1 MIAILADAFVKSTV
15 ILLLAALVTLCL
27 RRAPASLRHLVWTLA
42 CGGVLVLPIASAL
55 LPDWR
60 VAGWPR
66 MDVPVAFDLNQ
77 ISSPAPATAVVDR
90 DASVPAAAS
99 TRTTVSADPVAP
111 VAPAPAAVI
120 EHSSTTAAGPVRWQ
134 ITLNWTALI
143 VPVWLGGVAIVLM
156 LLAIG
161 LARIAWLERSN
172 QPVTDEAWLRLI
184 GDLSLELGLTRSV
197 RLLQSDGPAMPM
209 TWGVRRPAILIPVD
223 ADDWTPERRR
233 DVLLHELAHVKRH
246 DYLTQLL
253 ARVACA
259 LYWFQPL
266 VWLAATR
273 LREERERACDDHVL
287 RAGATPS
294 VYATHLLD
302 IARGLRAAR
311 ATSLASV
318 AMARPAQLAT
328 RLLDVLDARRSRDTL
343 SARSAV
349 PVWLAAIAVVVPLA
363 AAAPRVAAPVAGLTT
378 SSIDTIPRVPAR
390 PRTVATPRRPVAAP
404 SVTTGAVWV
413 VRADSLRGCNGRDT
427 NRSSTHSHDG
437 DGDVVTIS
445 ISTGN
450 CQITFDGDGKFTF
463 NTDFTDIATL
473 AQDGRVILKV
483 DYGDH
488 DRRVTITRASGNT
501 LERVYKVDGTV
512 HPYDDE
518 ARAWFAETLTFL
530 FRRTGFMAE
539 ERARWILNTKGI
551 QGLIDELGQLSG
563 DYTRRI
569 YYSAAV
575 KSGKL
580 DEAGYERIVTM
591 AGQTIDS
598 DYELAELLIEVSKT
612 QPLTEKMQTGFVAA
626 AKTIESDYER
636 HRVLSAALSRP
647 GLTPAMQSGMLD
659 AATGIDS
666 DYELATLLI
675 ELNKARPI
683 DEAVRPAYFKAAS
696 TLESDYEHG
705 RVLDA
710 VVKRSGTTKAML
722 ADVLASA
729 KSIDSDYE
737 LAQLLSEI
745 GASYALDDTLRSPFF
760 AAAGTIESDYERG
773 RALLSVVGTKDMPRP
788 VTLAVLASAKGI
800 TSDYQ
805 LAEVLIAVI
814 QNVKM
819 DDTIRAAVKADAQG
833 ISSQYDRG
841 RVFEAL
847 GVKEM

>member
-15 ILLLAALVTLCL
+15 ILLIAAGVTLGL

-42 CGGVLVLPIASAL
+42 CGGVLMLPIASAV
-55 LPDWR
+55 LPDLR
-60 VAGWPR
+60 IAGWPR
-66 MDVPVAFDLNQ
+66 VNVPVAFDLNRMPVA
-77 ISSPAPATAVVDR
+77 STVTDNRPMPAPAAAAVVDESNSR
-90 DASVPAAAS
+90 VMAAVPS
-99 TRTTVSADPVAP
+99 P
-111 VAPAPAAVI
+111 APAPAAVI

-172 QPVTDEAWLRLI
+172 QPVTDEAWLRLL
-184 GDLSLELGLTRSV
+184 GDLSLELGLTRPV
-197 RLLQSDGPAMPM
+197 RLLQSEGPAMPM
-209 TWGVRRPAILIPVD
+209 TWGVRRPAILIPAD
-223 ADDWTPERRR
+223 ADDWTEERRR

-246 DYLTQLL
+246 DFLTQLL

-294 VYATHLLD
+294 VYATHLLE

-328 RLLDVLDARRSRDTL
+328 RLLDVLDPRRSRGTL

-349 PVWLAAIAVVVPLA
+349 PAWLAAIAVVVPLA
-363 AAAPRVAAPVAGLTT
+363 AAAPRVAAPVARVTG
-378 SSIDTIPRVPAR
+378 SIDTIPRLPAR
-390 PRTVATPRRPVAAP
+390 PPMPRRPVAAT
-404 SVTTGAVWV
+404 SVMTTGK
-413 VRADSLRGCNGRDT
+413 ADSLHGCGGRDT
-427 NRSSTHSHDG
+427 RHSSSSHEG

-445 ISTGN
+445 ITTGN
-450 CQITFDGDGKFTF
+450 CVINFNGDGKFTF
-463 NTDFTDIATL
+463 NDDFTDIATV
-473 AQDGRVILKV
+473 ASGGRVSIAI
-483 DYGDH
+483 DYGAH
-488 DRRVTITRASGNT
+488 DRRLTVQRGSNGN
-501 LERVYKVDGTV
+501 LERVYKVDGAV
-512 HPYDDE
+512 QPFDAD
-518 ARAWFAETLTFL
+518 AKAWLAETLTFM

-551 QGLIDELGQLSG
+551 QGLVDELGELSG

-569 YYSAAV
+569 YYEAAV

-612 QPLTEKMQTGFVAA
+612 QPLTEKMQAGFVTA

-659 AATGIDS
+659 AATGINS

-683 DEAVRPAYFKAAS
+683 DDAVRPAFFKAAN

-710 VVKRSGTTKAML
+710 VVKRTGTSKAML
-722 ADVLASA
+722 ADVLVSA

-745 GASYALDDTLRSPFF
+745 GASYELDDTLRPPFF
-760 AAAGTIESDYERG
+760 AAASTLNSDYEHG
-773 RALLSVVGTKDMPRP
+773 RTLLSVVGAKDIPRP
-788 VTLAVLASAKGI
+788 VTLAVLESAKGI
-800 TSDYQ
+800 SSDNQ
-805 LAEVLIAVI
+805 LADVLVAVI
-814 QNVKM
+814 QKVRM
-819 DDTIRAAVKADAQG
+819 DDTIRAAVKADAQS

-841 RVFEAL
+841 RVYEAL